1 MLVSAVLILQA
12 SATGSV
18 CPVMLVSGTGERD
31 AMVITFRNAGKL
43 PIRRL
48 EFNCTPVRGHSGKR
62 LRRPCREENA
72 LFYPGP
78 EYTVRYPY
86 PGGRAEPVVVSLRS
100 VKLSDGTVWKP
111 SKRQPCRALRIVPL
125 KNK

>member
-1 MLVSAVLILQA
+1 MLATALVILQPY
-12 SATGSV
+12 ATGSV
-18 CPVMLVSGTGERD
+18 CPVMLVSGAGEPD
-31 AMVITFRNAGKL
+31 AMVVTFRNAGKL

-48 EFNCTPVRGHSGKR
+48 EFNCTPVRAQSGNR
-62 LRRPCREENA
+62 ARRACREQNA

-86 PGGRAEPVVVSLRS
+86 PGGVAQAVVVSLKS
-100 VKLSDGTVWKP
+100 VTLSDGTVWKP
-111 SKRQPCRALRIVPL
+111 SKRQPCRALRITPR